1 MIDLLIEY
9 RHWLAG
15 TVMGVGFV
23 GLFIRQEVAR
33 KRRLRRMAR
42 ECLAMSRDRKD
53 SPSVSPS
60 ESSEA
65 WLESHASELV
75 DCARMRCRML
85 ARHCGT
91 RESCFH
97 GGRCPKALRGSSR
110 RRHHQDSRARPGS
123 YRMHGGVSMSQSHE
137 KQLIEALR
145 AVCKPSGDD
154 VPPGLGGESV
164 RAIRRELAPLVELAA
179 IPHQGYLDENA
190 AGLYCSIPVKSLQ
203 KKRHLGQGPAFIKDG
218 SKVLYA
224 RKDLDQYMAQKK
236 VKTYER

>member
-1 MIDLLIEY
+1 
-9 RHWLAG
+9 
-15 TVMGVGFV
+15 
-23 GLFIRQEVAR
+23 
-33 KRRLRRMAR
+33 
-42 ECLAMSRDRKD
+42 
-53 SPSVSPS
+53 
-60 ESSEA
+60 
-65 WLESHASELV
+65 
-75 DCARMRCRML
+75 
-85 ARHCGT
+85 
-91 RESCFH
+91 
-97 GGRCPKALRGSSR
+97 
-110 RRHHQDSRARPGS
+110 
-123 YRMHGGVSMSQSHE
+123 MSQSHE

-179 IPHQGYLDENA
+179 LPHQGYLDENA